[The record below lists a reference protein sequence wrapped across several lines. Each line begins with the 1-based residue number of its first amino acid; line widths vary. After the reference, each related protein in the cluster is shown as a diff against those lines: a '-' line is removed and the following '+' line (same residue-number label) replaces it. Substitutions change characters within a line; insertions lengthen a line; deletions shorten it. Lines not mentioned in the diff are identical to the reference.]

1 MKSTTKAIIAVA
13 IAALLSI
20 GLIVWQAKAGRAHG
34 VNLSSEDMALIVETT
49 PPQLRAQLANS
60 EEGRKEFAENI
71 KQMLAVAEEA
81 RKEGV
86 ANRPEVKQQLEVSR
100 SVVIAQ
106 NYLTKQQ
113 KDGKNVPTD
122 QPVAKEEID
131 AFLKEPGREEKF
143 NKFVEA
149 IQKRAGGAAPLPDEQ
164 REEVKQQWATIMLLE
179 RKGVADGIDKERK
192 TQLQTQLQ
200 QARVLSQA
208 YGEELSKKVAATD
221 KEVDD
226 YLAAHPELGAKAKEA
241 RDKAADVLKRVQ
253 GGEDFGALAKEFS
266 DDPASKEK
274 GGDLGWFGRARMVK
288 EFADAAF
295 ALQPGQVS
303 EVVES
308 PFGYHIIKVTERRTD
323 KGADGNPEE
332 QVRAS
337 HILIPAGSEPNPAN
351 PFAPPQS
358 PREQARQAVET
369 EKQKKLLDDITK
381 RNHIEVA
388 EKFNVAMP
396 EVPGERMPAAN
407 RGGAPRAADDGSE
420 AAPAE
425 KAAPSKGEAKP

>member
-1 MKSTTKAIIAVA
+1 M
-13 IAALLSI
+13 
-20 GLIVWQAKAGRAHG
+20 
-34 VNLSSEDMALIVETT
+34 
-49 PPQLRAQLANS
+49 
-60 EEGRKEFAENI
+60 
-71 KQMLAVAEEA
+71 
-81 RKEGV
+81 
-86 ANRPEVKQQLEVSR
+86 
-100 SVVIAQ
+100 VIAQ
-106 NYLTKQQ
+106 NYLAKQQ
-113 KDGKNVPTD
+113 KDGKSIPTD

-149 IQKRAGGAAPLPDEQ
+149 IQKRAGGAAAPLPDEQ

-208 YGEELSKKVAATD
+208 YGEELTKKVAATD

-241 RDKAADVLKRVQ
+241 RGKAADVLKRVQ

-274 GGDLGWFGRARMVK
+274 DGDLGWFGRARMVK

-323 KGADGNPEE
+323 KGRTATPKS
-332 QVRAS
+332 RCR
-337 HILIPAGSEPNPAN
+337 EPH
-351 PFAPPQS
+351 S
-358 PREQARQAVET
+358 
-369 EKQKKLLDDITK
+369 
-381 RNHIEVA
+381 
-388 EKFNVAMP
+388 
-396 EVPGERMPAAN
+396 
-407 RGGAPRAADDGSE
+407 
-420 AAPAE
+420 
-425 KAAPSKGEAKP
+425 